1 MISNGTS
8 LAKRYK
14 IKYKYVECLLNDFN
28 EINVRLKNRESKMSH
43 IKEAK
48 LIEGFSYTIEYSKKP
63 VNHRCLVVD
72 TNKPL
77 DSYIEEVINYIME

>member
-48 LIEGFSYTIEYSKKP
+48 LI
-63 VNHRCLVVD
+63 
-72 TNKPL
+72 
-77 DSYIEEVINYIME
+77 